1 MSSDRKTIIAVVR
14 ELKPRLM
21 TKYDISRIGIFGS
34 IARDEATEYSDI
46 DIVVEMEP
54 DLFKR
59 AALKSELEE
68 LLHRNVD
75 VVRYSKRMNPHLK
88 QRIDREALYV

>member
-1 MSSDRKTIIAVVR
+1 MSPDRNTIIALVR
-14 ELKPRLM
+14 ELKPDLM
-21 TKYDISRIGIFGS
+21 VKYDISRIGIFGS
-34 IARDEATEYSDI
+34 IARDEATADSDI
-46 DIVVEMEP
+46 DIVVEMKP

-75 VVRYSKRMNPHLK
+75 VVRYSKRMNLHLK
-88 QRIDREALYV
+88 KRIDKEAMYV

>member
-1 MSSDRKTIIAVVR
+1 MSPDGSAIIAVIS
-14 ELKPRLM
+14 KFKSGLM
-21 TKYDISRIGIFGS
+21 VKYALSRIGIFGS
-34 IARDEATEYSDI
+34 VARREAGEESDI

-68 LLHRNVD
+68 LLHRSVD
-75 VVRYSKRMNPHLK
+75 VVRYSKRMNPSLK
-88 QRIDREALYV
+88 QRIDRDALYV

>member
-1 MSSDRKTIIAVVR
+1 MTSDSSAIIAVISKF
-14 ELKPRLM
+14 KPGLM
-21 TKYDISRIGIFGS
+21 VKYAVSRIGIFGS
-34 IARDEATEYSDI
+34 VARGEASDESDI

-68 LLHRNVD
+68 LLHRSVD
-75 VVRYSKRMNPHLK
+75 VVRYSKRMNPSLK
-88 QRIDREALYV
+88 QRIDRDALYV

>member
-1 MSSDRKTIIAVVR
+1 MSPDRKTIIAVVSTLKA
-14 ELKPRLM
+14 ELM
-21 TKYDISRIGIFGS
+21 AKYDISRIGIFGS
-34 IARDEATEYSDI
+34 IARDEATEDSDV

-68 LLHRNVD
+68 LLQRNVD
-75 VVRYSKRMNPHLK
+75 VVRYSLRMNPHLK
-88 QRIDREALYV
+88 QRIDKEALYV